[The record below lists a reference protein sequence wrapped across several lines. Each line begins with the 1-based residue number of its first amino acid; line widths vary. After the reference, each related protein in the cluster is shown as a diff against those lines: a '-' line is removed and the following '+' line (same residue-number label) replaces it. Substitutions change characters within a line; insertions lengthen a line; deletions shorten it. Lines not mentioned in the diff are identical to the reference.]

1 MEFPLF
7 NFVQIQSVQ
16 GDLLKFA
23 KQYSE
28 NAAVLT
34 RLIRTTVSDARY
46 PAWPAGKAPWAVER
60 GGAGVCPGQETLGL
74 PSQRERETPASSAS
88 AQLKLPRDLRAES
101 SEEADRMI
109 EAGR

>member
-1 MEFPLF
+1 MLF
-7 NFVQIQSVQ
+7 SFKSNQSVQ
-16 GDLLKFA
+16 GELLKFA

-34 RLIRTTVSDARY
+34 RLITTTVSDARY

-74 PSQRERETPASSAS
+74 PSKREREAPAPASSAS
-88 AQLKLPRDLRAES
+88 TRLQLPRDLRAET